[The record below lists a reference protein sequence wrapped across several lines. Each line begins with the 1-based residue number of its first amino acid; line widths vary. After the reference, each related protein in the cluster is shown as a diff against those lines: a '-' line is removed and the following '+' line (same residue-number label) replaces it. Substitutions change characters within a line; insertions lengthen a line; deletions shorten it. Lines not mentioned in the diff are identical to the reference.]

1 MTNYV
6 KNLPPGVLKLIERIH
21 FNQKHPENHNIKI
34 TNKKEGLIQVRRKN
48 RLFLDNKMNVISN
61 LLMDKYDL
69 LEKHLDELNET
80 DLTNM
85 DNRIIERFRKNYEN
99 NEDYVKDME
108 KKIELL
114 ILNNSK
120 LVG

>member
-1 MTNYV
+1 MC
-6 KNLPPGVLKLIERIH
+6 K
-21 FNQKHPENHNIKI
+21 
-34 TNKKEGLIQVRRKN
+34 
-48 RLFLDNKMNVISN
+48 
-61 LLMDKYDL
+61 
-69 LEKHLDELNET
+69 KHLDELNET